1 MNLQRFVIFLGRI
14 PIVEQVPIDEPKQNV
29 IFVPDLHRM
38 SLGKW
43 RHEKKK
49 HFAQAETFFAKSLDL
64 LS

>member
-1 MNLQRFVIFLGRI
+1 MNLQRFVIFPGRI

-43 RHEKKK
+43 RHEKKSILLK
-49 HFAQAETFFAKSLDL
+49 LRLSLRKV
-64 LS
+64 